1 MLDFTKGRK
10 AQPPARLCA
19 QARAVMKAK
28 GLPQG
33 WADVVAAR
41 METVSEVEELV
52 PMLEKVLDLFKATG
66 VAISD
71 TSDMLEKALEA
82 MGNPPAGEDYEGDIP
97 QDDQARMLRNVVA
110 QITMKKRAENPIRI
124 APGID
129 WDSPASMRA
138 KMQDGLAAVL
148 DRTHVPTIGRRFAGM
163 RISEIAMECARK
175 AGHKPTN
182 VAQAVRMA
190 THSASDFPLILE
202 GAVGNT
208 IARRIA
214 LRAPDIL
221 RAAAKK
227 TNADYRPSR
236 SLTLSAMKAVQE
248 VGEGGEIRHSTME
261 EKGEANPRLR
271 DFAGAFTISNKAI
284 VNDDLGLFEQAAQ
297 RMTDACVQV
306 QRNVLLEPIQA
317 NSGAGQTMAD
327 GNPMFDAAHGN
338 VAASGAA
345 LSVTSLS
352 AARTALRKQKGKAGE
367 LLAIEPFALVVPAE
381 LETVAQQI
389 IGALQATKTSDV
401 NPFAG
406 ELEIIVEPGL
416 SSATAWYLIGN
427 PSLYDGLTWATLDG
441 FDAPRVES
449 RPGWDTLGF
458 DFRVTWALDAAF
470 TETATWYK
478 NPGA

>member
-19 QARAVMKAK
+19 QTRAVMKAK

-71 TSDMLEKALEA
+71 TSDILEKALEA
-82 MGNPPAGEDYEGDIP
+82 MGKPPAGDEYQEDKP
-97 QDDQARMLRNVVA
+97 QDDQARMLQHVA
-110 QITMKKRAENPIRI
+110 SQLVMRKRAENPIQIRS
-124 APGID
+124 GVD
-129 WDSPASMRA
+129 WDGPAALRA

-148 DRTHVPTIGRRFAGM
+148 DRSHVPTIGRQFAGM
-163 RISEIAMECARK
+163 RISEIAMQCARM

-190 THSASDFPLILE
+190 SHSASDFPLILE
-202 GAVGNT
+202 GAIGNT

-236 SLTLSAMKAVQE
+236 SLTLSAMKAVKE
-248 VGEGGEIRHSTME
+248 VGEGGEIGHSTME

-271 DFAGAFTISNKAI
+271 DFGGAFTISNKAI
-284 VNDDLGLFEQAAQ
+284 VNDDLGLFEQAAL
-297 RMTDACVQV
+297 RMTDACIQV
-306 QRNVLLEPIQA
+306 QRSVLLEPIEA

-327 GNPMFDAAHGN
+327 GNPMFHTSHGN

-352 AARTALRKQKGKAGE
+352 VARTALRKQKGC
-367 LLAIEPFALVVPAE
+367 
-381 LETVAQQI
+381 Q
-389 IGALQATKTSDV
+389 
-401 NPFAG
+401 
-406 ELEIIVEPGL
+406 
-416 SSATAWYLIGN
+416 SASN
-427 PSLYDGLTWATLDG
+427 R
-441 FDAPRVES
+441 AP
-449 RPGWDTLGF
+449 
-458 DFRVTWALDAAF
+458 
-470 TETATWYK
+470 
-478 NPGA
+478 